1 MRFTRRFTPKRSPR
15 KIFPVATILIIDDDQ
30 HIRRMLREAL
40 ESEGYTV
47 LESANGAEGV
57 ESYRSRPVDLL
68 ICDLVMPEKSGITMI
83 RELMQD
89 FPNLRFITMSGFT
102 GTLGFTSL
110 EFTKKMGAQWTLPK
124 PFELAEMLA
133 AVQGVLSQAETHTI
147 SCS

>member
-1 MRFTRRFTPKRSPR
+1 M
-15 KIFPVATILIIDDDQ
+15 ATILIIDDDPQ
-30 HIRRMLREAL
+30 IRGMLREAL
-40 ESEGYTV
+40 EFEGHTV
-47 LESANGAEGV
+47 LESVNGAEGV

-83 RELMQD
+83 RELIKD

-102 GTLGFTSL
+102 GSLGFTSL
-110 EFTKKMGAQWTLPK
+110 QFTKKIGAKWTLPK

-133 AVQGVLSQAETHTI
+133 AVRGVLSQTEPNTI